1 MNCPPFFYRIFAPQN
16 NTMNK
21 YIQEIQSASADLS
34 TQIVNHPAYKSINS
48 IEGIQ
53 TFMEHHIYAVWDFM
67 SLLKA
72 LQINLT
78 CTQIP
83 WMPTGS
89 PQVRFLI
96 NEIVCGEESDIAYKK
111 DGRMS
116 HFELYMEAM
125 EQSGASRI
133 GIDQLLEK
141 IIAGNTVESAIE
153 NTDIP
158 ESAKAFLRFTFEVI
172 ATNKPHIIAA
182 VFTFGR
188 EDLIP
193 NMFHT
198 IVGDINERFPN
209 QVAVFKYYLDRH
221 IEVDGDHHSHLALEM
236 VSELCGDDDQK
247 WQEAKEYTLRALQ
260 SRIELWNGVQE
271 ANSIQE
277 QKISTSDTL
286 HLNS

>member
-1 MNCPPFFYRIFAPQN
+1 
-16 NTMNK
+16 MNK
-21 YIQEIQSASADLS
+21 HIEQIQTATKDLS
-34 TQIVNHPAYKSINS
+34 QQIVNHPSYKEIKDIS
-48 IEGIQ
+48 GVR

-83 WMPTGS
+83 WMPSGS

-96 NEIVCGEESDIAYKK
+96 NEIVCGEESDIAY
-111 DGRMS
+111 GREGHIS
-116 HFELYMEAM
+116 HFELYLEAM
-125 EQSGASRI
+125 EQSGASRT
-133 GIDQLLEK
+133 GIDELLH
-141 IIAGNTVESAIE
+141 AISSGISVSDAIHQAE
-153 NTDIP
+153 IP
-158 ESAKAFLRFTFEVI
+158 QSAKNFLNFTFEVI

-209 QVAVFKYYLDRH
+209 QVDIFKYYLDRH

-236 VSELCGDDDQK
+236 VSELCGNDEQK
-247 WQEAKEYTLRALQ
+247 WQEAQEYTLRAMQ
-260 SRIELWNGVQE
+260 SRIELWNGVHE
-271 ANSIQE
+271 AIVAE
-277 QKISTSDTL
+277 TI
-286 HLNS
+286 

>member
-1 MNCPPFFYRIFAPQN
+1 
-16 NTMNK
+16 MNK
-21 YIQEIQSASADLS
+21 HIEQIQTVTEDLRQ
-34 TQIVNHPAYKSINS
+34 QIVNHPSYKSINN

-96 NEIVCGEESDIAYKK
+96 NEIVCGEESDIAYGKE
-111 DGRMS
+111 GHVS
-116 HFELYMEAM
+116 HFELYLDAM
-125 EQSGASRI
+125 EQSGASRT
-133 GIDQLLEK
+133 GIDELLNLVTQGISVTE
-141 IIAGNTVESAIE
+141 AIE
-153 NTDIP
+153 KADIP
-158 ESAKAFLRFTFEVI
+158 EAAKNFLNFTFEVI
-172 ATNKPHIIAA
+172 ATNKPHVIAA

-198 IVGDINERFPN
+198 IVGDMNKRFPN
-209 QVAVFKYYLDRH
+209 QVDVFKYYLDRH

-236 VSELCGDDDQK
+236 VSELCGNDEQK

-271 ANSIQE
+271 AIEATVVQG
-277 QKISTSDTL
+277 
-286 HLNS
+286 